1 MQVPAD
7 PGLMFQYFVN
17 RGWSDGLPMLPPTRA
32 AIAEMI
38 AVSGLEKEQV
48 LGVIPPL
55 NGIATME
62 KVAANAVMAGCLPD
76 YFPLVVAAVK
86 GVLQPGFNLDGV
98 QTTTGNVAPLVIING
113 PCRNTLQINYSSNVL
128 GQGWR
133 ANATIGRA
141 LRLVLSN
148 IGGATPGLYD
158 KATLGQ
164 PAKYTFCIAENEEE
178 NPWEPLHV
186 ERGFARDSSA
196 VTVVG
201 ALGTWNMNIH
211 AKDSGDLLR
220 VIADTMTFPASS
232 DFVYAGEPWLILSPE
247 HAHILHRDGLAK
259 AEVKRRLWE
268 QARLAAHRLS
278 AKDFGRTQSGRRA
291 DLGEITR
298 DTLLTIASQPGNIG
312 ILVAGGPGT
321 HSVYVPMSG
330 HVRSVTRQIV

>member
-1 MQVPAD
+1 M
-7 PGLMFQYFVN
+7 
-17 RGWSDGLPMLPPTRA
+17 
-32 AIAEMI
+32 
-38 AVSGLEKEQV
+38 
-48 LGVIPPL
+48 
-55 NGIATME
+55 
-62 KVAANAVMAGCLPD
+62 
-76 YFPLVVAAVK
+76 
-86 GVLQPGFNLDGV
+86 
-98 QTTTGNVAPLVIING
+98 
-113 PCRNTLQINYSSNVL
+113 
-128 GQGWR
+128 
-133 ANATIGRA
+133 
-141 LRLVLSN
+141 RLIQQN
-148 IGGATPGLYD
+148 IGGALAGEMD
-158 KATLGQ
+158 RATHGQ
-164 PAKYTFCIAENEEE
+164 PGKYTFCCAENEDG

-186 ERGFARDSSA
+186 ERGLARDSSA